1 MDNLEK
7 LNNDNLN
14 KIWKW
19 FNAVSGEV
27 EISEAQKFF
36 REIIFLKSLSDKIN
50 DKNKY
55 YTARLS
61 NAFDLK
67 ICLEDKEEFFNSL
80 TVFIESNECLKD
92 IVFEIFTFNHDAKY
106 KHLCESVD
114 ILSNL
119 ELTKDIDSALLFK
132 EVIRTIYKDSK
143 RDVTTSPSINE
154 FISRLF
160 KNIKFKT
167 LYDPVIGRGI
177 LAFDVAYGHKGA
189 EIYGQ
194 DISKDVLNICKMLL
208 ILDERIEEIPN
219 ITLGN
224 TISNPGNIEE
234 GKLKK
239 FDCIV
244 ANPPFGLKEW
254 GYNEVLE
261 DDRYNR
267 FHRGIPSKSS
277 GDYAFI
283 SHIIESM
290 NKNGTAAVIVTTGVL
305 FKEGAEGEI
314 RKQIINEN
322 LIDAVISL
330 PNNMMYGTA
339 IPVNIIIF
347 KKNKKEK
354 DVLFIDTSSRV
365 ENNRVLTRFTDVN
378 IEEIADIYER
388 RIEIE
393 GLSKKIYVED
403 IEKNDYNLNV
413 SRYITVKKER
423 EKLDIEQIGNTIH
436 DLLGKLNQVQNDIDK
451 ILK

>member
-1 MDNLEK
+1 
-7 LNNDNLN
+7 
-14 KIWKW
+14 
-19 FNAVSGEV
+19 
-27 EISEAQKFF
+27 
-36 REIIFLKSLSDKIN
+36 
-50 DKNKY
+50 
-55 YTARLS
+55 
-61 NAFDLK
+61 
-67 ICLEDKEEFFNSL
+67 
-80 TVFIESNECLKD
+80 
-92 IVFEIFTFNHDAKY
+92 
-106 KHLCESVD
+106 
-114 ILSNL
+114 
-119 ELTKDIDSALLFK
+119 
-132 EVIRTIYKDSK
+132 
-143 RDVTTSPSINE
+143 
-154 FISRLF
+154 
-160 KNIKFKT
+160 
-167 LYDPVIGRGI
+167 
-177 LAFDVAYGHKGA
+177 
-189 EIYGQ
+189 
-194 DISKDVLNICKMLL
+194 
-208 ILDERIEEIPN
+208 
-219 ITLGN
+219 
-224 TISNPGNIEE
+224 
-234 GKLKK
+234 
-239 FDCIV
+239 
-244 ANPPFGLKEW
+244 
-254 GYNEVLE
+254 
-261 DDRYNR
+261 
-267 FHRGIPSKSS
+267 
-277 GDYAFI
+277 
-283 SHIIESM
+283 M